1 MSKHHTRASLKSK
14 SPSEGGHGVLYVVAT
29 PIGNLGDITYRAVET
44 LKSVDVIACEDT
56 RVTQKLL
63 NHFGIKA
70 QTISYNDHNG
80 QKQRPYILSQ
90 LEQGKSVAL
99 VSDAGTPLISDPG
112 YKLVVELQQQGVS
125 IIPIPG
131 VSSVITA
138 LSVCGLPTDQFTFAG
153 FLPNKDKARR
163 EAIEVLAAIDSTL
176 VFLESPARL
185 VDALNALMEGLG
197 DREAVVARELTKLH
211 EEVNRDSLSNLV
223 AYYEAHP
230 PKGEIVL
237 LVAPP
242 QQKEWQEDEIDAL
255 IDDALKTMRVKE
267 AATHVATLTGLS
279 KSDLYQRA
287 LERKK

>member
-1 MSKHHTRASLKSK
+1 M
-14 SPSEGGHGVLYVVAT
+14 LYVVAT

-44 LKSVDVIACEDT
+44 LKSVDLIACEDT

-70 QTISYNDHNG
+70 HTISYNDHNG

-112 YKLVVELQQQGVS
+112 YKLVVELQQKG
-125 IIPIPG
+125 INITPIPG

-153 FLPNKDKARR
+153 FLPNKEKARE
-163 EAIEVLAAIDSTL
+163 EAIARLAAMDSTL
-176 VFLESPARL
+176 VFLESPTRL
-185 VDALNALMEGLG
+185 VDALNALTKGLG
-197 DREAVVARELTKLH
+197 DRKAVVARELTKLH
-211 EEVNRDSLSNLV
+211 EEVNHDNLSGLIS
-223 AYYEAHP
+223 YYEAHP

-237 LVAPP
+237 LIAPP
-242 QQKEWQEDEIDAL
+242 QQKEWRSEEIDAL
-255 IDDALKTMRVKE
+255 IDAALKTMRVKD

-279 KSDLYQRA
+279 KSNIYQRV
-287 LERKK
+287 LERKKK